1 MKKLTSIILTIGIIL
16 TLSACSDN
24 TSSSMTDSGSSSD
37 VSSAISSEASSES
50 EAELTF
56 DEKFRG
62 LDIDLRYDEV
72 VELLGEPDEM
82 GGVNV
87 RYLSYKLDDNKTAI
101 VQFLYGDNP
110 RIDYTYITD
119 SATKEEEFILHRR
132 ICDHEN
138 GVCSHNLYFTEENR
152 EYIEKL
158 KTITYDMTMEQVV
171 ELLGE
176 PDYDYASPAGTGT
189 GPLVYSLNDGAHSAW
204 VDVSV
209 RPDDKGV
216 IEVSFGGGGVG
227 EREVLLHPNYCKH
240 DEGVCYVEKYE
251 ETVKLTREQQVY
263 EQSLF
268 ENKFSCLKI
277 DYTVENIIDLI
288 GEYDSQEVEGDIT
301 KLVYNLSED
310 KKAYICIYSGKENP
324 EVWIAYT
331 LDFKE
336 KEMRTE
342 RVYSEDCY
350 FKDFLPKGFSY

>member
-1 MKKLTSIILTIGIIL
+1 MKKLTLLILTIGIIL

-24 TSSSMTDSGSSSD
+24 TNNSMTDSGSSSD
-37 VSSAISSEASSES
+37 VSSAISSES
-50 EAELTF
+50 EAVLTF

-62 LDIDLRYDEV
+62 LDQELRYDEV
-72 VELLGEPDEM
+72 IKLLGEPDEK

-87 RYLSYKLDDNKTAI
+87 KYLSYKQDDGKSAI

-110 RIDYTYITD
+110 RIDYTYVTD
-119 SATKEEEFILHRR
+119 SATKEIEFILHRR
-132 ICDHEN
+132 VCDHEN
-138 GVCSHNLYFTEENR
+138 GICSHNLYFTEENR
-152 EYIEKL
+152 GYIEKL
-158 KTITYDMTMEQVV
+158 KTITYDMTMEQVI
-171 ELLGE
+171 ELLGK
-176 PDYDYASPAGTGT
+176 PDYNYAGGGTGT
-189 GPLVYSLNDGAHSAW
+189 GPLIYVLKDGAYSAW

-240 DEGVCYVEKYE
+240 EEGVCYVEKYE

-277 DYTVENIIDLI
+277 DYTVENITDLI
-288 GEYDSQEVEGDIT
+288 GDYDSQEVEGDIT

-310 KKAYICIYSGKENP
+310 KKAYICIYNGNENP

-350 FKDFLPKGFSY
+350 FKEFLPEGFTY